1 MLAGKVIPEFVRG
14 YRTIHPSRPV
24 LTQKDTFPKMV

>member
-1 MLAGKVIPEFVRG
+1 MLAGKVIRDIVRD
-14 YRTIHPSRPV
+14 YRTIHPLSAV